1 MPFLRF
7 SRDRRGYAN
16 TYLCHT
22 FRQGGVVRMRV
33 LYWFRTPPDIGVG
46 RPALD
51 AAAMRD
57 IEASNPDLTFDWD
70 EIMKAEP
77 LAPPARPAG
86 ERLPGR
92 RRGRGGRTSAA
103 PVATPPSA
111 SQPAAGTGA
120 ADAASSARAGA
131 ADTASAGAEPA
142 AGGNAN
148 NEGAAPRRRRRRRRR
163 GARTGDDRAAPAEP
177 GPDGA

>member
-86 ERLPGR
+86 ERPPGRPR
-92 RRGRGGRTSAA
+92 RRGRDGRTSAA
-103 PVATPPSA
+103 PAATPASAPQPSA
-111 SQPAAGTGA
+111 G
-120 ADAASSARAGA
+120 ADAASSAGAGA
-131 ADTASAGAEPA
+131 ADVASLAGTEPA
-142 AGGNAN
+142 AGGNADT
-148 NEGAAPRRRRRRRRR
+148 ETAPRRRRRRRRRR
-163 GARTGDDRAAPAEP
+163 GARSGDDRAAPAEP